1 MRCWLPLNCL
11 DDFALFMNKIILR
24 KVFIVKSPPE
34 GYPKNIKNY
43 TRHLLCTW
51 EENLSRNQKKSTT
64 NKQIYQEI
72 YYRLTN
78 IYNSLWNWEI
88 PQSLAIVSPLLTWKI
103 KLALSLSVV
112 SSGESTGICFVNLM
126 SNWETSSSLRCW
138 GQNQWNWLA
147 WLFQVETTLRT
158 HKQWFD
164 WWFKTTCQYIVPVD
178 MLEERMRLHC
188 HRIIWSATQTLW
200 LLSLHQ
206 ASHQISGFGCEV
218 CWQIKFSF

>member
-1 MRCWLPLNCL
+1 MTSPCLWIRLSLEKYLLWNLPPKVTPK
-11 DDFALFMNKIILR
+11 ALKIILDIYFVLEKR
-24 KVFIVKSPPE
+24 
-34 GYPKNIKNY
+34 
-43 TRHLLCTW
+43 
-51 EENLSRNQKKSTT
+51 
-64 NKQIYQEI
+64 IYQGIKRNLLQTSKSIKKPTIVWLIFITPSE
-72 YYRLTN
+72 
-78 IYNSLWNWEI
+78 NWKI

-138 GQNQWNWLA
+138 GQNQWNRLA

-164 WWFKTTCQYIVPVD
+164 WRFKTTCQYIVPVD